1 MKKRIVLLVLLVAI
15 APPATAWVQ
24 DPGPEPNP
32 QEVPAP
38 LPENPED
45 RVIVTPFG
53 RVVIEGQQPAPEQAP
68 PAPESPEA
76 TPVPVPEEP
85 APGPEVATPAPGA
98 EEPAPGPE
106 AATPEAAAGQVPGE
120 PSPVQLQLDNAD
132 IYQVIRI
139 IGDALGLNY
148 IIDPS
153 VQGTVNIST
162 SSSLQRSDLLPILE
176 TLLKINGATMVQT
189 GNFYQVIPAGGAVRE
204 SLIVQD
210 GVIPT
215 APGDEIVMQILRMK
229 YVPAPEM
236 ASLLNPYL
244 SGGGNITVHAT
255 GNILIVTERRGNL
268 RKLLEIVDI
277 FDSDVFEG
285 ERIRLFPV
293 TNALASDLIED
304 LQSIFSG
311 YAFSTTSAVRFV
323 PIARLNS
330 IMVVTPNSAVFSEVE
345 KWLRRLDQPLQT
357 SGIQNFVYKVRNA
370 KAIDI
375 QQVLVQLYIEVLLP
389 VDTLSEAAPALDLQ
403 APPSQITGPTT
414 TPFDQPSEPILIFNQ
429 GVKIIADEM
438 NNALVIQATP
448 QMYAEIERT
457 ILQLDIVKRQVLID
471 AQIYEVVLDD
481 SIAFGLSATLQNR
494 GTLQHLT
501 TASVDQSGALNVA
514 TFALIGRSRELL
526 MFLNASENR
535 SRVRTLS
542 APSVLVSDN
551 MTAQFQVGAEVPI
564 PVTSSLTPVQSDG
577 TNLFAQTIQF
587 RTTGVLL
594 SVRPQINDSGLVTL
608 EIVQEV
614 SQAGG
619 NTTSA
624 IVAPVIGKA
633 AVSSTIVVRDGE
645 TIALAGFIRESNELV
660 RSRVPV
666 IGRIPGL
673 GLLFG
678 STRRATTRSEIII
691 LITPHVIR
699 NFDESQQ
706 VTEELK
712 SKLAE
717 VQQLLQ

>member
-1 MKKRIVLLVLLVAI
+1 MKKRIALLVLLVAI

-24 DPGPEPNP
+24 DPPPEPNP
-32 QEVPAP
+32 QEV
-38 LPENPED
+38 
-45 RVIVTPFG
+45 
-53 RVVIEGQQPAPEQAP
+53 
-68 PAPESPEA
+68 
-76 TPVPVPEEP
+76 
-85 APGPEVATPAPGA
+85 
-98 EEPAPGPE
+98 PAPGPE
-106 AATPEAAAGQVPGE
+106 AATPEAAAGQAPGE

-189 GNFYQVIPAGGAVRE
+189 GNFYQIIPAGGAVRE
-204 SLIVQD
+204 SLTVQD
-210 GVIPT
+210 GVAPT

-229 YVPAPEM
+229 YVPASEM

-244 SGGGNITVHAT
+244 SLGVNITVHAT

-268 RKLLEIVDI
+268 RKLFEIVDV
-277 FDSDVFEG
+277 FDSDVFEN

-311 YAFSTTSAVRFV
+311 YAFSSTSAVRFV

-375 QQVLVQLYIEVLLP
+375 QQILVQLY
-389 VDTLSEAAPALDLQ
+389 SEALPPVARLGAAAPTLDLQ
-403 APPSQITGPTT
+403 AQPQIIDPTT
-414 TPFDQPSEPILIFNQ
+414 TPFDEPSAPSPVFGQ
-429 GVKIIADEM
+429 GVRIIADEV
-438 NNALVIQATP
+438 NNSLVIQTTP
-448 QMYAEIERT
+448 QLYAEIERT
-457 ILQLDIVKRQVLID
+457 ILQLDVVKRQVLID

-494 GTLQHLT
+494 GTLKNVT
-501 TASVDQSGALNVA
+501 TASVSQSGVLDVG
-514 TFALIGRSRELL
+514 TFALIGHSRELL

-564 PVTSSLTPVQSDG
+564 PVTSSVTPVQSDG

-608 EIVQEV
+608 DIVQEV
-614 SQAGG
+614 STAGG
-619 NTTSA
+619 NTTSE

-633 AVSSTIVVRDGE
+633 AVSSTIVVQDGE
-645 TIALAGFIRESNELV
+645 TIALAGFIRESNEIV
-660 RSRVPV
+660 RTRVPL

>member
-1 MKKRIVLLVLLVAI
+1 M
-15 APPATAWVQ
+15 
-24 DPGPEPNP
+24 
-32 QEVPAP
+32 
-38 LPENPED
+38 
-45 RVIVTPFG
+45 IVTPFG
-53 RVVIEGQQPAPEQAP
+53 RVVIAGQQPAPEQAR

-76 TPVPVPEEP
+76 TPVPEAEEP
-85 APGPEVATPAPGA
+85 APGPEVATPAPGTEEPAPGPEAATPAPGA

-189 GNFYQVIPAGGAVRE
+189 GNFYQIIPAGGAVRE

-210 GVIPT
+210 GVAPA

-229 YVPAPEM
+229 YVPASEM
-236 ASLLNPYL
+236 ASLLNPYV
-244 SGGGNITVHAT
+244 SDGGNITVHAS

-389 VDTLSEAAPALDLQ
+389 VDTLREAAPALDLQ
-403 APPSQITGPTT
+403 AQPSELLGPTT
-414 TPFDQPSEPILIFNQ
+414 TPFDEPSGPSLIFNQ
-429 GVKIIADEM
+429 GVKIIADEV

-448 QMYAEIERT
+448 QLYAEIERT
-457 ILQLDIVKRQVLID
+457 ILELDVVKRQVLID

-494 GTLQHLT
+494 GTLQNLT
-501 TASVDQSGALNVA
+501 TASVSPSGVLDVA

-564 PVTSSLTPVQSDG
+564 PVTSSVTPVQSDG

-619 NTTSA
+619 NTTSE
-624 IVAPVIGKA
+624 IVAPVIDKA
-633 AVSSTIVVRDGE
+633 AVSSTIVVQDGE

-678 STRRATTRSEIII
+678 STRRATTRSDIII

-706 VTEELK
+706 VT
-712 SKLAE
+712 
-717 VQQLLQ
+717 